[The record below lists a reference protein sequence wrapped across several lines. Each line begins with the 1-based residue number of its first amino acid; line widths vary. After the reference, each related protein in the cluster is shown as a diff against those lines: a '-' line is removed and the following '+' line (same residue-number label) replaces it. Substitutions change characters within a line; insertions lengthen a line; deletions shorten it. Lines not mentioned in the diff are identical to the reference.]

1 VESNKSAPRPPILPV
16 FKGDCGESIHYFGF
30 LACHQEGWIGGIEWM
45 EEIQGHAPRRKAHP
59 GAVHQIQDSV
69 KAHAV
74 DPFYDAPCFVH
85 AIAR

>member
-1 VESNKSAPRPPILPV
+1 
-16 FKGDCGESIHYFGF
+16 
-30 LACHQEGWIGGIEWM
+30 M

-85 AIAR
+85 VIAR